1 MTVPANATLGT
12 LLRHLIETLDGSV
25 QAAYA
30 DLALNYRPRYTPV
43 LRVLRELGSAS
54 IRTISQRAGITH
66 SAVSQTLAQMSRDGL
81 IEMQVGDDARERIV
95 ALSPAAL
102 AMLPTLEGQWAI
114 TNAAAQTLDDELSMP
129 LSQLLRE
136 AIDALERQPFKA
148 RMSQAR
154 TRLKTQPPKSPAKKP
169 TRKKASP

>member
-1 MTVPANATLGT
+1 MPVPANATLGT
-12 LLRHLIETLDGSV
+12 LLRHLTETLDGSV

-66 SAVSQTLAQMSRDGL
+66 SAVSQTVSQMSRDGL
-81 IEMQVGDDARERIV
+81 IEMQVGNDARERIV
-95 ALSPAAL
+95 ALSPAAM
-102 AMLPTLEGQWAI
+102 AMLPALETQWAI
-114 TNAAAQTLDDELSMP
+114 TNAVAQALDSELSMP

-136 AIDALERQPFKA
+136 AIDALERRPFKA
-148 RMSQAR
+148 RMSEAKAG
-154 TRLKTQPPKSPAKKP
+154 LKSKRSASPTKP
-169 TRKKASP
+169 TQKKASR